1 MNLRGQFRTDVAGAF
16 HFMSVRPAGYPVPVD
31 GPCGVLLKAQNRH
44 PYRPAHLHFMVSKPG
59 YKVLVTQVFAD
70 DDERLATDVT
80 FSVADSLVGRFA
92 PQPQGAPSAFRLDF
106 DLVLQAGDTVF
117 PAPPIP

>member
-1 MNLRGQFRTDVAGAF
+1 MNLRGQFRTAATGAF
-16 HFMSVRPAGYPVPVD
+16 HFLSVRPAGYPVPVD
-31 GPCGVLLKAQNRH
+31 GPCGALLKEQNRH

-92 PQPQGAPSAFRLDF
+92 RQSQGAPSGFRLDF
-106 DLVLQAGDTVF
+106 DLVLQEGDTVF

>member
-1 MNLRGQFRTDVAGAF
+1 VCSSDL
-16 HFMSVRPAGYPVPVD
+16 
-31 GPCGVLLKAQNRH
+31 
-44 PYRPAHLHFMVSKPG
+44 
-59 YKVLVTQVFAD
+59 KVLVTQVFAD

-92 PQPQGAPSAFRLDF
+92 RQPQGASTAFRLDF